1 MRMSYLQP
9 ASFTLP
15 EQGQIVRVRQRV
27 FTVTEVRS
35 SALPSTATE
44 MPMNLVTLASVEDD
58 ALGETIQ
65 VLWETETGIQIIER
79 AELPSPSALDSA
91 DRLEAF
97 LDAVRWGAA
106 SQADRALLQA
116 PFRSG
121 IRLEDYQ
128 LNPLVR
134 AVQMPRVSLLIADD
148 VGLGKTVEA
157 GLVIQELI
165 TRNRARTVLVV
176 CPAGLLYHWRDQ
188 MREKFGLDF
197 RIINTETMRDLRR
210 TRGLHVN
217 PWSHFPRLITSMDF
231 LKRER
236 PLRLFHESVQ
246 GKPDYPRPFDILV
259 IDEAHNVSPS
269 GSGQYALDSQ
279 RTSAIREIVPYF
291 EHHIF
296 LSATPHNGFPE
307 SFSALLELLDNQRFA
322 RGVPPNRQQ
331 LDAVMVR
338 RLKRDLEDEFG
349 NPRFKARVIMP
360 LEVTYSDAERQAHVW
375 LRAYAEMRRERVNS
389 RDVHYASEFIYKLLK
404 KRLLSSPEAFRA
416 TLEVHRASAKKTHD
430 NAPNEREASVG
441 ILRRQIAQTEEDYAD
456 DEELENANEGAVA
469 TASNTLPPLTAA
481 EEVLLDQM
489 LAWAR
494 NASERPD
501 SKTARL
507 LEWLRSVVK
516 PDHVWNNE
524 RVILF
529 TEYRATQ
536 KWLQNILVAADLGDR
551 DRLALIYG
559 GMDDEEREAI
569 KAAFQAAPSP
579 ENKLRILL
587 ATDAASEGIDLQN
600 YCHRLVHIEIPWN
613 PNRLEQRNGRID
625 RMGQQYSP
633 EIFHFV
639 PHGYER
645 TVDELVRGRSMDD
658 LDGDLEFLGRVLEKL
673 DRMREDLAGKVGNV
687 IAEQVEEVM
696 TGIRQR
702 IDLNKL
708 TDSAAPAR
716 ALLRLERELDARIQ
730 KQIQTF
736 YSERHSMH
744 LTPANVQKVVEVAL
758 ELGGQPPLQ
767 PAAERPGAYYLPP
780 LRGSTWNL
788 ARTGLA
794 HPFTGEERPV
804 VFDEALV
811 KDDSVV
817 LAHLNHPLVLLAQ
830 RLLRAEIWS
839 GQGKLNRVTA
849 RIVPSH
855 ALSAPA
861 LVAYARLVV
870 VGGGRYR
877 LHEELVTAGGYLNF
891 GDRPSF
897 RRMNVGE
904 LTKALDEATEQQP
917 GERALTA
924 LQSNWEF
931 FAPSLRSALD
941 ARMQDR
947 LGTITNQLTERQAKE
962 EEDIIA
968 ILSELEAAIRS
979 ELKPSAQLMLPGFSD
994 AERDQF
1000 ARDMDALRARLDR
1013 IPDEIEREQAAVRV
1027 RYANLQPR
1035 LFPVAVALLI
1045 PERLG

>member
-1 MRMSYLQP
+1 MSNFRAL
-9 ASFTLP
+9 SSTLP

-27 FTVTEVRS
+27 FTVTEVRA
-35 SALPSTATE
+35 SALPASTVE
-44 MPMNLVTLASVEDD
+44 MPMSLVTLASVEDD

-65 VLWETETGIQIIER
+65 VLWEIEPGVQIIER
-79 AELPSPSALDSA
+79 AELPTPNTFDSA
-91 DRLEAF
+91 ERLDAF

-106 SQADRALLQA
+106 SQADRAHLQA

-121 IRLEDYQ
+121 IQLYDYQ

-165 TRNRARTVLVV
+165 SRNRARSVLVI

-197 RIINTETMRDLRR
+197 RIINTDTMRELRR

-217 PWSHFPRLITSMDF
+217 PWAHFPRLITSMDF
-231 LKRER
+231 IKRER

-279 RTSAIREIVPYF
+279 RTNAVREIVPYF

-338 RLKRDLEDEFG
+338 RLKRDLKDDYG
-349 NPRFKARVIMP
+349 NPRFHPRQIIP
-360 LEVTYSDAERQAHVW
+360 LEVAYTDAERQAHAW
-375 LRAYAEMRRERVNS
+375 LRQYAEMRRQRASS
-389 RDVHYASEFIYKLLK
+389 REAEYASEFIYKLLK

-416 TLEVHRASAKKTHD
+416 TLEVHRASAQRQHGD
-430 NAPNEREASVG
+430 EPAHPESSVG
-441 ILRRQIAQTEEDYAD
+441 ILRRQIAQTEEEYAD
-456 DEELENANEGAVA
+456 DDELENANQGAVA
-469 TASNTLPPLTAA
+469 TASITVPRLTAP
-481 EEVLLDQM
+481 ELGLLNHM
-489 LAWAR
+489 LDWAAD
-494 NASERPD
+494 ASERPD
-501 SKTARL
+501 NKTSRL
-507 LEWLRSVVK
+507 IAWLRGIVK
-516 PDHVWNNE
+516 PSGAWNNE
-524 RVILF
+524 RIILF

-536 KWLQNILVAADLGDR
+536 KWLQNMLVSAGLGDR

-559 GMDDEEREAI
+559 GMDDEERERI

-579 ENKLRILL
+579 DNKLRILL

-600 YCHRLVHIEIPWN
+600 FCHRLVHIEIPWN

-625 RMGQQYSP
+625 RMGQQFAP
-633 EIFHFV
+633 EIYHFV
-639 PHGYER
+639 PQGYER
-645 TVDELVRGRSMDD
+645 AADELIRGKSMDE
-658 LDGDLEFLGRVLEKL
+658 LEGDLEFLGRVVEKL

-687 IAEQVEEVM
+687 IAEQVEQVM
-696 TGIRQR
+696 TGHRHR
-702 IDLNKL
+702 VDLNPL
-708 TDSAAPAR
+708 VDSAAPTR
-716 ALLRLERELDARIQ
+716 ALMRLERDMDARIQ

-736 YSERHSMH
+736 YSERHVLH
-744 LTPANVQKVVEVAL
+744 LMPANIQKVVEVAL

-767 PAAERPGAYYLPP
+767 PAAGQAGAFYLPP

-788 ARTGLA
+788 ARIGLA
-794 HPFTGEERPV
+794 HPFTGEERPI

-811 KDDSVV
+811 NDDSVV
-817 LAHLNHPLVLLAQ
+817 LAHLNHPLMLLAQ

-839 GQGKLNRVTA
+839 GQGKLSRVTA
-849 RIVPSH
+849 RLVPNH

-861 LVAYARLVV
+861 LVGYARLVV

-877 LHEELVTAGGYLNF
+877 LHEELIATGGYLTF

-904 LTKALDEATEQQP
+904 LTTALDEAMTQQP
-917 GERALTA
+917 DDRALTA
-924 LQSNWEF
+924 FQGNWDS

-947 LGTITNQLTERQAKE
+947 LGTITKQLAEREAKE
-962 EEDIIA
+962 ADDIVV
-968 ILSELEAAIRS
+968 ILNELAEAIRT
-979 ELKPSAQLMLPGFSD
+979 ELKPTAQMTLPGFSD
-994 AERDQF
+994 AERDQYM
-1000 ARDMDALRARLDR
+1000 RDMDALRARLQR
-1013 IPDEIEREQAAVRV
+1013 ISGEIAREQAAVHL
-1027 RYANLQPR
+1027 RYAELQPR

>member
-1 MRMSYLQP
+1 MTDFRPSQV
-9 ASFTLP
+9 AIP

-35 SALPSTATE
+35 SALPSLTTE
-44 MPMNLVTLASVEDD
+44 TPMRLVTLASVEDD

-65 VLWETETGIQIIER
+65 ILWELEPGVQIIEK
-79 AELPSPSALDSA
+79 AELPSPDTFDPANH
-91 DRLEAF
+91 LEAF

-106 SQADRALLQA
+106 SQADHALLQS

-121 IRLEDYQ
+121 IKLEDYQ

-134 AVQMPRVSLLIADD
+134 AVQMPRVSLMIADD

-165 TRNRARTVLVV
+165 SRNRARSVLVV

-197 RIINTETMRDLRR
+197 RIINTETMRELRR

-231 LKRER
+231 IKRER

-259 IDEAHNVSPS
+259 IDEAHNVAPS
-269 GSGQYALDSQ
+269 GSGQYSLDSQ
-279 RTSAIREIVPYF
+279 RTRAVRQIVPYF

-322 RGVPPNRQQ
+322 RGVPPNPQQ
-331 LDAVMVR
+331 LEAVMIR
-338 RLKRDLEDEFG
+338 RLKRDLNDEFG
-349 NPRFKARVIMP
+349 NPRFKARKIIP
-360 LEVTYSDAERQAHVW
+360 LEVELTDAEREIHTW
-375 LRAYAEMRRERVNS
+375 LREYAALRRQRASTREAQ
-389 RDVHYASEFIYKLLK
+389 YASEFIHKLLK
-404 KRLLSSPEAFRA
+404 KRLLSSPEAFRS
-416 TLEVHRASAKKTHD
+416 TLEVHRASATKSHTQRSLR
-430 NAPNEREASVG
+430 AETSISV
-441 ILRRQIAQTEEDYAD
+441 LQRQIARTDEDYAS
-456 DEELENANEGAVA
+456 DEELDEANESAV
-469 TASNTLPPLTAA
+469 TLASGTIASLTSEEETLLARMLDWA
-481 EEVLLDQM
+481 ED
-489 LAWAR
+489 
-494 NASERPD
+494 ASDRPD
-501 SKTARL
+501 SRTKRL
-507 LEWLRSVVK
+507 LNWLHSVMK
-516 PDHVWNNE
+516 PDGIWNNE

-536 KWLQNILVAADLGDR
+536 RWLQNMLVASGLGDR
-551 DRLALIYG
+551 ERLALIFG
-559 GMDDEEREAI
+559 GMDDEERERI
-569 KAAFQAAPSP
+569 KAAFQAAPGP
-579 ENKLRILL
+579 DNKLRVLL

-600 YCHRLVHIEIPWN
+600 HCHRLVHVEIPWN

-625 RMGQQYSP
+625 RMGQRFSP
-633 EIFHFV
+633 EIYHFV
-639 PHGYER
+639 PKGYER
-645 TVDELVRGRSMDD
+645 AADELVRGRSMSE
-658 LDGDLEFLGRVLEKL
+658 LDGDLEFLGRVVEKL

-696 TGIRQR
+696 TGARQR
-702 IDLNKL
+702 VDLRRL
-708 TDSAAPAR
+708 ADSTAPAR
-716 ALLRLERELDARIQ
+716 AQLQMERKFDEIIQ
-730 KQIQTF
+730 RQIRKF
-736 YSERHSMH
+736 YSERHNMH
-744 LTPANVQKVVEVAL
+744 LTSDNVQKVVEVAL
-758 ELGGQPPLQ
+758 ELGGQPKLQ
-767 PAAERPGAYYLPP
+767 PAAARPGAFYLPP

-794 HPFTGEERPV
+794 HPFTGEERPI
-804 VFDEALV
+804 VFDEALMT
-811 KDDSVV
+811 DDQVV

-839 GQGKLNRVTA
+839 GQGKLSRVTA
-849 RIVPSH
+849 RLVPDH
-855 ALSAPA
+855 ALDQPA
-861 LVAYARLVV
+861 LVGYARLVV
-870 VGGGRYR
+870 IGGARYR
-877 LHEELVTAGGYLNF
+877 LHEELITAGGKLTF

-897 RRMNVGE
+897 RRFSTVGE
-904 LTKALDEATEQQP
+904 LNKALDAATLDEP
-917 GERALTA
+917 DERALTA
-924 LQSNWEF
+924 LQQHWNS

-947 LGTITNQLTERQAKE
+947 LEAVTNQLAERQLKE
-962 EEDIIA
+962 QEDIVTV
-968 ILSELEAAIRS
+968 LNELANTIRS
-979 ELKPSAQLMLPGFSD
+979 ELKPVDQPLLPGFSD
-994 AERDQF
+994 TERDQYL
-1000 ARDMDALRARLDR
+1000 RDMAALEVRLER
-1013 IPDEIEREQAAVRV
+1013 IPAEILREQDAIRA